1 MELSRDDA
9 LRPVGFAPDPE
20 TAERW
25 ARRLEDAGI
34 EAHIRIEDGAAFR
47 PLGSAYGQLGGE
59 AFVYPVLVSR
69 LRHRAARRALAS
81 PDRAASPVPVVT
93 VRTLAASIAVLA
105 GSMIAVAYLAWARG
119 DL

>member
-1 MELSRDDA
+1 MDLSRDEG
-9 LRPVGFAPDPE
+9 LRPVGFASDHE

-25 ARRLEDAGI
+25 ARELEDAGI

-69 LRHRAARRALAS
+69 LRHRAARRLLAIDS
-81 PDRAASPVPVVT
+81 AAPPAPTVT
-93 VRTLAASIAVLA
+93 PGAVAAAVAVLG
-105 GSMIAVAYLAWARG
+105 GSMLAVAYLVWARG